1 MTSETTIGTD
11 ESTIMTF
18 SPADYRD
25 RVLIA
30 DGDYQLEAVLRGWP
44 RGTATAEMSLSRPDI
59 ATAVAGAFLDAGSDL
74 LVTPTS
80 TANLLAR
87 DVALA
92 GEQAGFEKFA
102 ELNRRWARLC
112 RDAVSQ
118 SQAAKRW
125 VLGAV
130 GPPARLL
137 LLREIERGQVIEA
150 YEQQIAALRDG
161 GVDGIVCRGFT
172 ELDALVMAV
181 EAAEAFGL
189 PIIGC
194 MAFDGG
200 PSRTETTLGV
210 TAMQV
215 DPNSPDTVYAGT
227 LNGIYKTTD
236 AAQSWKRI
244 AESLPDQMI
253 SAMLLDRS
261 AANVLY
267 AASRQG
273 IYKSEDGGTTWR
285 ALNKGLTSLNVR
297 SLAQSWLDPS
307 VWYVGTNGSGLYRS
321 EDRGETWVPMPP
333 VKPAG

>member
-210 TAMQV
+210 TAMQAGAALEAAGAAAAGLDGGENPDGAAGVVSLLRKSCGLPLWAAV
-215 DPNSPDTVYAGT
+215 DAGQPQ
-227 LNGIYKTTD
+227 LVEGRVEYPEEP
-236 AAQSWKRI
+236 AAF
-244 AESLPDQMI
+244 
-253 SAMLLDRS
+253 
-261 AANVLY
+261 
-267 AASRQG
+267 ASRLAPLVSAG
-273 IYKSEDGGTTWR
+273 ASVVAGGRGVRAAHVAALSSER
-285 ALNKGLTSLNVR
+285 EKLSPR
-297 SLAQSWLDPS
+297 S
-307 VWYVGTNGSGLYRS
+307 GRTR
-321 EDRGETWVPMPP
+321 
-333 VKPAG
+333 K